1 MFAQRWYPNGKN
13 TLAVV
18 QIPQLLTY
26 FAQKFAK
33 QMQNKIEGIAPAV
46 VRGLT
51 AWAWPGNIRELENFT
66 EHAVIITPGKSLRI
80 STT

>member
-13 TLAVV
+13 AQAVV
-18 QIPQLLTY
+18 QIPQLVTY
-26 FAQKFAK
+26 FTQKFAK
-33 QMQNKIEGIAPAV
+33 RMQDKIEGIAPAV

-51 AWAWPGNIRELENFT
+51 AWAWPGKIRELENFT
-66 EHAVIITPGKSLRI
+66 EHAVIITPGKSLRM